1 MARRLYIAVIS
12 VAIASGVTL
21 AAQDA
26 KQIEE
31 GKKVYEVYNCNKC
44 HRIGGTSTKLQPLD
58 GVATKLKPAEL
69 REWIVDAKGMTAKT
83 GATRK
88 PEMKAFTLPKK
99 DVEALAA
106 YLITLKK

>member
-26 KQIEE
+26 KQVEE

-58 GVATKLKPAEL
+58 GVATKLTADEIHKWLVSPDE
-69 REWIVDAKGMTAKT
+69 MTAKLKK
-83 GATRK
+83 K
-88 PEMKAFTLPKK
+88 PVTKMKKQDFKPGE
-99 DVEALAA
+99 VEALMA
-106 YLITLKK
+106 YLSTLK